1 MLVGECLQI
10 IIRFFRYEVAKKRQ
24 GNRGNVENNVKILAI
39 AVLIVATVA
48 TAAQAEP
55 RQSKERNQNYILRR
69 QEAGLVSGVPT
80 TRRIIG
86 KREIDVY
93 RNGLMFERD
102 HVVGVCPD
110 VHSIDDFVGAAATL
124 YDGIATLPCLKLR
137 VCAADTRCG
146 NNQRNEDSIV
156 HSWMIRVVS
165 IYLKNP
171 KESLGHLI
179 LKCDTDLANFDIT

>member
-1 MLVGECLQI
+1 VLVGECLQI
-10 IIRFFRYEVAKKRQ
+10 IIRFFRHEVAKKCQ

-48 TAAQAEP
+48 TAGQAEP
-55 RQSKERNQNYILRR
+55 RQSKERNQSYILRR

-102 HVVGVCPD
+102 HVVGV
-110 VHSIDDFVGAAATL
+110 S
-124 YDGIATLPCLKLR
+124 KR
-137 VCAADTRCG
+137 
-146 NNQRNEDSIV
+146 
-156 HSWMIRVVS
+156 
-165 IYLKNP
+165 
-171 KESLGHLI
+171 
-179 LKCDTDLANFDIT
+179 